1 MGPKLETLSARD
13 FVLVAML
20 NPPVCREFVTSLVG
34 VFQAVHPLVDRGFE
48 NPLSVLNEASRDPIA
63 GPTGE

>member
-1 MGPKLETLSARD
+1 
-13 FVLVAML
+13 ML